1 MRPRPESATSDA
13 AVAAEFAS
21 LCELL
26 SFPLRVRV
34 LLILRRGEQNVT
46 SLVKQLGVSQPNM
59 SHHLGLLREA
69 GLLATRRVGKSIVYS
84 ATPRADADELAA
96 TSHVSV
102 RLLPAVVKG

>member
-1 MRPRPESATSDA
+1 MTPHPESDRLDA

-46 SLVKQLGVSQPNM
+46 SLVEQLGVSQPNM

-69 GLLATRRVGKSIVYS
+69 GLLATRRVGKSVFYS
-84 ATPRADADELAA
+84 ATPRAGADELVA
-96 TSHVSV
+96 TKHVSV
-102 RLLPAVVKG
+102 RLLPRVAKK